1 MGKGWKRGIAP
12 SSIKR
17 NRTQSGLAQGPRG
30 SAAHDSSAR
39 DKGADDLEVFGWRRN
54 QTTRGLKAGQAV
66 VKANCCVSIR
76 TRPVSWLEPETS
88 GVHPHTKG
96 ARCSAGGHRHRIPS
110 TSSGLLTSRSLV
122 GQGVRRPLVR
132 RRKHLDQ
139 WNRGERDPARND
151 LLVPRA
157 AKGLQ
162 NAHTVAEGNARWG
175 VPRGAGGLPRR
186 RRQPAWQRETS
197 TSGRLGRPTS
207 RGWRSG
213 LACRGVDRLRAPA
226 VRIATA

>member
-1 MGKGWKRGIAP
+1 MAP
-12 SSIKR
+12 SSIKW
-17 NRTQSGLAQGPRG
+17 NRTQSGLAQGPRRT
-30 SAAHDSSAR
+30 AVHDSSAR
-39 DKGADDLEVFGWRRN
+39 DKGADDLEVVGWRGN

-66 VKANCCVSIR
+66 VRANRCVSIR

-110 TSSGLLTSRSLV
+110 TSSGLLTSRRPV

-139 WNRGERDPARND
+139 WSRDERDPERND

-175 VPRGAGGLPRR
+175 VPRGAGGCPAVGGSRRGRGKLGRQVALGDRR
-186 RRQPAWQRETS
+186 RGEGAAGLPAAAS
-197 TSGRLGRPTS
+197 TGCVPLQSG
-207 RGWRSG
+207 
-213 LACRGVDRLRAPA
+213 
-226 VRIATA
+226 

>member
-1 MGKGWKRGIAP
+1 MEARHRAVVDQKEPHAVRFGTRTPGNRGA
-12 SSIKR
+12 R
-17 NRTQSGLAQGPRG
+17 FV
-30 SAAHDSSAR
+30 SAR
-39 DKGADDLEVFGWRRN
+39 QRR
-54 QTTRGLKAGQAV
+54 RGPEGLRRERKSNHPWAVAGRAV
-66 VKANCCVSIR
+66 VKANRCVSIR

-110 TSSGLLTSRSLV
+110 TSSGLLTSRRLA
-122 GQGVRRPLVR
+122 GQDVRRPLVR

-139 WNRGERDPARND
+139 WTRDEHDPERNN
-151 LLVPRA
+151 LLVPQPA
-157 AKGLQ
+157 MGLQ

-186 RRQPAWQRETS
+186 RRQPAWQRETW

>member
-1 MGKGWKRGIAP
+1 V
-12 SSIKR
+12 
-17 NRTQSGLAQGPRG
+17 
-30 SAAHDSSAR
+30 HDSSAR
-39 DKGADDLEVFGWRRN
+39 DKGAEDLKVFGWRGN

-66 VKANCCVSIR
+66 VRANRCVSIR

-110 TSSGLLTSRSLV
+110 TSSGLLTSRRLV

-132 RRKHLDQ
+132 RRKQLDQ
-139 WNRGERDPARND
+139 WNRDERDPEMND
-151 LLVPRA
+151 LLVLRA

-175 VPRGAGGLPRR
+175 VPRGAGGCPAVGGSRRGRGKLGRQVALGDRR
-186 RRQPAWQRETS
+186 RGAGAAGLPAAAS
-197 TSGRLGRPTS
+197 TGCVPLQSG
-207 RGWRSG
+207 
-213 LACRGVDRLRAPA
+213 
-226 VRIATA
+226 